1 MTNGKAVME
10 QVQPGEGMDLG
21 AAMAMIIQEVYSAQ
35 RRYPLWPSNLVM
47 AAAIAE
53 EESGEVVKECNTY
66 HWKQGPTTLDDIRKE
81 AIQAAAMWIRFLV
94 DTPEMGE

>member
-1 MTNGKAVME
+1 MEE
-10 QVQPGEGMDLG
+10 QVQPGKGMNFSD
-21 AAMAMIIQEVYSAQ
+21 AMRLIVQEVYSATS
-35 RRYPLWPSNLVM
+35 RYPLWPSNLVM

-94 DTPEMGE
+94 DTPEMGDGL